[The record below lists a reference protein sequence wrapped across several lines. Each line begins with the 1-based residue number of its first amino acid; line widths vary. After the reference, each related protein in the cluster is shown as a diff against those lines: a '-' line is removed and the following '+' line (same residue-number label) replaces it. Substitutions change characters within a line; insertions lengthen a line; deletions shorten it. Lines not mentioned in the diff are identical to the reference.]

1 MADVKRLAQKI
12 GCFVVLLIVL
22 PAWGQVGVG
31 DNVKLNLSG
40 ELSTGYTG
48 TYSDSQTSSHSL
60 DLGGSGTLHGFYYNP
75 QFLSFDV
82 QPYYNRSQA
91 NSAFQSITNSNG
103 IVSSANIFGGSQYPG
118 SVSFSRTSDAT
129 GQFGLPGV
137 NGLDTNGS
145 TRTFVINWAALPKG
159 LPSLN
164 VSYML
169 ANNDAS
175 IYGTGSKTDSSSRN
189 LNLHTNYLISGFQ
202 MNGFFTAQSNDLN
215 VPSFLVNDFSQT
227 ASEVQ
232 SHNDSLGFMV
242 SHQIPLRGY
251 WTANVTRSSFGSDT
265 VSSGF
270 QGTGDG
276 TSDAYNSSI
285 SVQPFK
291 KFGVSFGLGYQ
302 DNVFGALQQQIAQ
315 AGGFIPLQGSNQES
329 QALTL
334 RGMADY
340 QPFRYLR
347 FYGQVNHTEEYLGSS
362 TLGLTQYGGGV
373 STTYA
378 GHLLGSLT
386 FSVGALDNATQ
397 EGDSGAGMYG
407 NIGYSRKFG
416 RWEAGAD
423 ANYSQQV
430 QTLGSVYTTSVY
442 GYGGTLK
449 RKFGDH
455 FYWTNSAR
463 ETHSGLSQ
471 QAGTDSHSQSFLT
484 TILFRKFSLNAVYSQ
499 SGGTAILTAQ
509 GLVAVPNGVPTTLIS
524 SPVLFGASSYG
535 GGTSFTFKRLS
546 LTANYSKALSETTAA
561 SASNNSTTM
570 LNALLRCRMRKLY
583 FQAGFTK
590 FQQSVSAAG
599 TQPSQLNSYFFGVS
613 RWFNLF

>member
-1 MADVKRLAQKI
+1 MKHLAHKL
-12 GCFVVLLIVL
+12 GCLVALLIAL

-40 ELSTGYTG
+40 ELSTGYSG
-48 TYSDSQTSSHSL
+48 TYSDSQASSHSL
-60 DLGGSGTLHGFYYNP
+60 DLGGSGTLHGFYYSP

-103 IVSSANIFGGSQYPG
+103 IISSANIFSGSHYPG

-145 TRTFVINWAALPKG
+145 ARTFVINWSALPAG

-169 ANNDAS
+169 ANNDAT
-175 IYGTGSKTDSSSRN
+175 IYGTDSKTDSSSRN
-189 LNLHTNYLISGFQ
+189 LNLHSNYLISGFQ

-232 SHNDSLGFMV
+232 GHNNSLGFIV

-265 VSSGF
+265 QSSGF

-276 TSDAYNSSI
+276 TSDAYNSSV

-291 KFGVSFGLGYQ
+291 NFGVSVGAGYQ
-302 DNVFGALQQQIAQ
+302 DNVFGALQQQLAQ
-315 AGGFIPLQGSNQES
+315 TGGYIPLQNSNQES
-329 QALTL
+329 QALIL
-334 RGMADY
+334 RGTADY

-347 FYGQVNHTEEYLGSS
+347 FYGQVNHTEEYIGSS
-362 TLGLTQYGGGV
+362 TLGVTQYGGGV

-386 FSVGALDNATQ
+386 FSVGALDTATQ

-407 NIGYSRKFG
+407 NLGFSRKFG
-416 RWEAGAD
+416 RWEVGAD

-442 GYGGTLK
+442 GYGGTLN

-463 ETHSGLSQ
+463 ETHSGLTQ

-484 TILFRKFSLNAVYSQ
+484 TVLFRKFSLNAVYSQ
-499 SGGTAILTAQ
+499 SGGTAILTSQ
-509 GLVAVPNGVPTTLIS
+509 GLVAIPNGIPSTLIP

-599 TQPSQLNSYFFGVS
+599 IQPSQLNSYFFGVS

>member
-1 MADVKRLAQKI
+1 MKRLAHKF
-12 GCFVVLLIVL
+12 GWFLALLIAL
-22 PAWGQVGVG
+22 PACGQVGVG

-40 ELSTGYTG
+40 ELSTGYSG
-48 TYSDSQTSSHSL
+48 TYSDTQTSSHSL
-60 DLGGSGTLHGFYYNP
+60 DVGGSGTLHGFYYSP

-103 IVSSANIFGGSQYPG
+103 IISSANIFGGSHYPG
-118 SVSFSRTSDAT
+118 SVSFSKTSDST

-145 TRTFVINWAALPKG
+145 ARTFVINWAVLPTN

-169 ANNDAS
+169 SNNDAS
-175 IYGTGSKTDSSSRN
+175 IYGTDNRTDSSTRN
-189 LNLHTNYLISGFQ
+189 LNLHSNYLISGFQ
-202 MNGFFTAQSNDLN
+202 MNGFFTAESNDLN
-215 VPSFLVNDFSQT
+215 VPSFLLNDFSQT

-232 SHNDSLGFMV
+232 SHNNSVGFIV
-242 SHQIPLRGY
+242 SHRIPLRGY
-251 WTANVTRSSFGSDT
+251 WSANATRSSFGSDT
-265 VSSGF
+265 QSSGF
-270 QGTGDG
+270 KGTGDG
-276 TSDAYNSSI
+276 TSDAYNSSV

-291 KFGVSFGLGYQ
+291 NFGASFGLGYQ

-315 AGGFIPLQGSNQES
+315 AGGYIPLQNSNQQSE
-329 QALTL
+329 ALIL
-334 RGMADY
+334 RGTADY

-347 FYGQVNHTEEYLGSS
+347 FYGQVNHTEEYIGSN
-362 TLGLTQYGGGV
+362 TLGVTQYGGGV

-378 GHLLGSLT
+378 GRLLGSLT
-386 FSVGALDNATQ
+386 FSVGALDTATQ
-397 EGDSGAGMYG
+397 QGNSGAGMYG
-407 NIGYSRKFG
+407 NIGFSRRFG
-416 RWEAGAD
+416 RWETGAD

-430 QTLGSVYTTSVY
+430 QTLGSVYTTSIY

-463 ETHSGLSQ
+463 ETHSGLTQ
-471 QAGTDSHSQSFLT
+471 QVGTDSHSQSFLT
-484 TILFRKFSLNAVYSQ
+484 TVLFRKFSLNAVYSQ

-509 GLVAVPNGVPTTLIS
+509 GLVAVPNGVPSMFIA
-524 SPVLFGASSYG
+524 SPVLFGATSYG
-535 GGTSFTFKRLS
+535 GGASFTFKRLS
-546 LTANYSKALSETTAA
+546 LTTNYSKALSDTTAA
-561 SASNNSTTM
+561 TSSNNSTTM
-570 LNALLRCRMRKLY
+570 LNTLLRCRMRKLY
-583 FQAGFTK
+583 VQAGFTK

-599 TQPSQLNSYFFGVS
+599 TQPSQLNSYFFGVT

>member
-1 MADVKRLAQKI
+1 LVA
-12 GCFVVLLIVL
+12 LLIAL

-40 ELSTGYTG
+40 ELSTGYSG
-48 TYSDSQTSSHSL
+48 TYSDSQASSHSL
-60 DLGGSGTLHGFYYNP
+60 DLGGSGTLHGFYYSP

-103 IVSSANIFGGSQYPG
+103 IISSANIFGGSHYPG

-145 TRTFVINWAALPKG
+145 ARTFVINWSALPTS
-159 LPSLN
+159 LPTLN

-169 ANNDAS
+169 ANNDAT
-175 IYGTGSKTDSSSRN
+175 IYGTDSKTDSSSRN
-189 LNLHTNYLISGFQ
+189 LNLHSNYLISGFQ
-202 MNGFFTAQSNDLN
+202 MNGFFTAQSNDLS

-232 SHNDSLGFMV
+232 GHNDSLGFIV

-265 VSSGF
+265 QSSGF
-270 QGTGDG
+270 KGTGDG
-276 TSDAYNSSI
+276 TSDAYNTSV

-291 KFGVSFGLGYQ
+291 NFGASVGVGYQ
-302 DNVFGALQQQIAQ
+302 DNVFGALQQQLAQ
-315 AGGFIPLQGSNQES
+315 AGGYIPLQNSNQES
-329 QALTL
+329 QALIL
-334 RGMADY
+334 RGTADY

-347 FYGQVNHTEEYLGSS
+347 FFGQVNHTEEYIGSN
-362 TLGLTQYGGGV
+362 TLGVTQFGGGV

-386 FSVGALDNATQ
+386 FSVGALDTATQ

-407 NIGYSRKFG
+407 NIGFSRKFG

-449 RKFGDH
+449 HKFGDH

-463 ETHSGLSQ
+463 ETHSGLTQ

-484 TILFRKFSLNAVYSQ
+484 TVLFRKFSLNAVYSQ

-509 GLVAVPNGVPTTLIS
+509 GLVAIPNGIPSPLIP

-546 LTANYSKALSETTAA
+546 LTANYSKALSDTTAA

>member
-1 MADVKRLAQKI
+1 MNRIADKLGWLVALLLA
-12 GCFVVLLIVL
+12 L

-48 TYSDSQTSSHSL
+48 TYSDTQISSHSL
-60 DLGGSGTLHGFYYNP
+60 DLGGSGTLHGFYYSP

-91 NSAFQSITNSNG
+91 NSAYQSITNSNG
-103 IVSSANIFGGSQYPG
+103 IITSANIFSGSRYPG

-145 TRTFVINWAALPKG
+145 ARTFVINWAALPKG

-164 VSYML
+164 VSYMV
-169 ANNDAS
+169 ASNDAS
-175 IYGTGSKTDSSSRN
+175 IYGTDSRTDSSTRN
-189 LNLHTNYLISGFQ
+189 LNLHSNYLISGFQ

-215 VPSFLVNDFSQT
+215 VPSFLLNDFSQT

-242 SHQIPLRGY
+242 SHRIPLRGY
-251 WTANVTRSSFGSDT
+251 WTANVTRSSFGTDT
-265 VSSGF
+265 QSSGF
-270 QGTGDG
+270 KGTGDG
-276 TSDAYNSSI
+276 TSDAYNSSV
-285 SVQPFK
+285 SVQPVK
-291 KFGVSFGLGYQ
+291 NFGVSFGLGYQ
-302 DNVFGALQQQIAQ
+302 DNVFGALQQQLAQ
-315 AGGFIPLQGSNQES
+315 AGGFIPLQNSNQDS

-334 RGMADY
+334 RGTADY

-347 FYGQVNHTEEYLGSS
+347 FYGQVNHTEEYIGSS
-362 TLGLTQYGGGV
+362 TLDVTQYGGGV

-386 FSVGALDNATQ
+386 FSVGALDTATQ

-407 NIGYSRKFG
+407 NLGFSRRFG
-416 RWEAGAD
+416 HWEAGAD

-430 QTLGSVYTTSVY
+430 QTLGSVYTTSIY

-449 RKFGDH
+449 RKFGGH

-463 ETHSGLSQ
+463 ETHSGLTQ

-484 TILFRKFSLNAVYSQ
+484 TVLFRKFSLNAVYSQ

-509 GLVAVPNGVPTTLIS
+509 GLVAIPNGVPSPLIP
-524 SPVLFGASSYG
+524 SPVLFGATSYG

-561 SASNNSTTM
+561 SSSNNSTTM
-570 LNALLRCRMRKLY
+570 MNALLRCRMRKLY
-583 FQAGFTK
+583 LQAGFTK